1 MWFKSPILLLFQI
14 LVNELFFVKQLLL
27 QSIEIFIRFLTVNKR
42 IISPQLCAATDIELQ
57 KNAKNPK
64 TVIFVTKKLLKSLCS
79 AL

>member
-1 MWFKSPILLLFQI
+1 MPNKI
-14 LVNELFFVKQLLL
+14 
-27 QSIEIFIRFLTVNKR
+27 IRFLTVNKR

-64 TVIFVTKKLLKSLCS
+64 TVIFVTKKLLENLCS